1 MKLNFVKNPDHTLYT
16 KTLNFQMSNFNVFFQ
31 MVLLYY
37 GSTLQR
43 LVCFERMEKAL
54 NISWKQF
61 TIPHLQLQF
70 LFSQPLAKMIRKIYY
85 FTKHN
90 KAHILLKV

>member
-1 MKLNFVKNPDHTLYT
+1 
-16 KTLNFQMSNFNVFFQ
+16 MSIINVFQ
-31 MVLLYY
+31 MVLVYY
-37 GSTLQR
+37 GITVWC
-43 LVCFERMEKAL
+43 LVCFGRMEKVL

-85 FTKHN
+85 FMKHN
-90 KAHILLKV
+90 KAHILLTV

>member
-1 MKLNFVKNPDHTLYT
+1 
-16 KTLNFQMSNFNVFFQ
+16 MSNFNVFFQ

-37 GSTLQR
+37 GITLR
-43 LVCFERMEKAL
+43 HLACFERMEKAYPG

-70 LFSQPLAKMIRKIYY
+70 LLSQPLAKMICKIYY

-90 KAHILLKV
+90 KAHILLTV

>member
-1 MKLNFVKNPDHTLYT
+1 
-16 KTLNFQMSNFNVFFQ
+16 MSNFNVFFQ
-31 MVLLYY
+31 KVLLYY
-37 GSTLQR
+37 GITLWH

-61 TIPHLQLQF
+61 TIPRLQLQF
-70 LFSQPLAKMIRKIYY
+70 LFSQPLAKMLRKIYY

-90 KAHILLKV
+90 KARILLTV

>member
-1 MKLNFVKNPDHTLYT
+1 
-16 KTLNFQMSNFNVFFQ
+16 

-37 GSTLQR
+37 GITLRR

-61 TIPHLQLQF
+61 TIPHLQLQC
-70 LFSQPLAKMIRKIYY
+70 LFSQPQAKMIRKIYY

-90 KAHILLKV
+90 KAYILLTV